1 MLECKTPN
9 RDLHQQ
15 QTIWPFG
22 VNHALYLYRK
32 QYCSCA
38 IKLSTSVPS
47 TVSVQEITDSQ
58 AEQLRAQ
65 THNFDVASRTII
77 AVDANV
83 ATQKAQEL
91 ANGQE
96 REFLNSTDWKILRH
110 IRQKA
115 LNITTS
121 LSDAEYLQLEQQ
133 RQAAAARI
141 I

>member
-1 MLECKTPN
+1 MHYICIENNT
-9 RDLHQQ
+9 
-15 QTIWPFG
+15 
-22 VNHALYLYRK
+22 VVALLNYLP
-32 QYCSCA
+32 
-38 IKLSTSVPS
+38 SVPS

-121 LSDAEYLQLEQQ
+121 LSDAEYITLEQQ
-133 RQAAAARI
+133 REAAAARI
-141 I
+141 V